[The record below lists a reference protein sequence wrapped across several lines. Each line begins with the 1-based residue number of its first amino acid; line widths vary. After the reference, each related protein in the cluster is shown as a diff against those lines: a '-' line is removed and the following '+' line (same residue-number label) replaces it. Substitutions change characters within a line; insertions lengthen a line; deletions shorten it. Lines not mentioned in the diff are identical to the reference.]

1 MKQLANYRML
11 IALSLVALIIV
22 GGVFL
27 IQQQP
32 WSKESLE
39 ITLVTPASTSTT
51 EWEVYVDGAVE
62 NPGWYS
68 LEQDNDIRDVLSMAG
83 GSNSNT
89 NPVKAKLHIYENGSS
104 IAPQLISINR
114 AQDWLLDALPGIGTA
129 LAQNIV
135 QYREENGHFVLIEEL
150 LLVSG
155 IGQAKY
161 DGVKGLITVE

>member
-22 GGVFL
+22 GGIFL
-27 IQQQP
+27 FQQQP

-39 ITLVTPASTSTT
+39 ITLTTPVSASTS
-51 EWEVYVDGAVE
+51 EWEIYIDGAVE

-68 LEQDNDIRDVLSMAG
+68 FEQDNDIRDVLSMAG
-83 GSNSNT
+83 GSTSNT
-89 NPVKAKLHIYENGSS
+89 NPFKAKLYIYENGSN
-104 IAPQLISINR
+104 IGPQLISINR
-114 AQDWLLDALPGIGTA
+114 AEDWLLDALPGIGTT

-135 QYREENGHFVLIEEL
+135 QYRKENGPFVMTEEL

-155 IGQAKY
+155 IGEAKY
-161 DGVKGLITVE
+161 DGVKNFITVE

>member
-22 GGVFL
+22 GGIFFF
-27 IQQQP
+27 QQQP
-32 WSKESLE
+32 WSKKSLE
-39 ITLVTPASTSTT
+39 ITLTTPVSASTT
-51 EWEVYVDGAVE
+51 EWEIYVDGAVE

-89 NPVKAKLHIYENGSS
+89 NPVTAKLYIYENGNSV
-104 IAPQLISINR
+104 APQLISINR
-114 AQDWLLDALPGIGTA
+114 APDWLLDALPGIGTT

-135 QYREENGHFVLIEEL
+135 QYREENGPFVMTEEL
-150 LLVSG
+150 MLVSG
-155 IGQAKY
+155 IGKATY
-161 DGVKGLITVE
+161 DGVKNYITVE